1 MRSHP
6 APSPTPNILHS
17 ESQFCASRRVLQIKD
32 IPPRPECFDGLLC
45 LGGVPVGTDEAKI
58 KQALEGFGTIE
69 SCVANEQSS
78 LPYRVK
84 FKLHAAAEQV
94 IADAPKVE
102 GLYEYVFVGYNSRPY
117 DDLDSTPSGEGR
129 GW

>member
-1 MRSHP
+1 M
-6 APSPTPNILHS
+6 
-17 ESQFCASRRVLQIKD
+17 LQIKD

-84 FKLHAAAEQV
+84 FKAHVAAEQV
-94 IADAPKVE
+94 VAVAPKVE

-117 DDLDSTPSGEGR
+117 DALDVEGEGR

>member
-1 MRSHP
+1 MRSLCHRP
-6 APSPTPNILHS
+6 PSILYS
-17 ESQFCASRRVLQIKD
+17 ESQLCASRRVLQIKD
-32 IPPRPECFDGLLC
+32 IPARLAKYDGLLC
-45 LGGVPVGTDEAKI
+45 LGGVSVGTDEAKI
-58 KQALEGFGTIE
+58 REALQPFGTIE

-94 IADAPKVE
+94 IAKAPKVE